1 MQLARSLISS
11 LRFGGFPLAAASQ
24 FSDISKS
31 EPLKIILLESP
42 EDPANE
48 PLRKSPNL
56 NILHSFTSR
65 SSISDLSSIEKDS
78 LADATAIFC
87 SNTLEEDSQL
97 ISDVL
102 TSLPAV
108 SASVK
113 WIHARSA
120 GVEHLLTHDFMST
133 SPSPNLPLINH
144 KSILT
149 NARGSFSSTLAEYC
163 MGAVFYF
170 EKDLPR
176 LFKNKTDKNYDRF
189 HVGEIKGK
197 KLGIVGYGDIGRA
210 CGRLARFGYG
220 MEVSALKRTKT
231 LADGDAKILENGT
244 VYSNSQADV
253 NKLMANSDYVLVA
266 APLTPQTRN
275 LINEE
280 ALSHAK
286 SNCVLINLGRGPIVD
301 EAALIKALQS
311 GQLKGAAL
319 DVFDVEPL
327 PPSNPLWSLPN
338 VFLSPH
344 NMDMTKTFTIEA
356 SEDFVDRILPIW
368 QTKGNQIDTNLV
380 DKSRGY

>member
-197 KLGIVGYGDIGRA
+197 KVSERA
-210 CGRLARFGYG
+210 LW
-220 MEVSALKRTKT
+220 
-231 LADGDAKILENGT
+231 ILRIRATTIN
-244 VYSNSQADV
+244 Y
-253 NKLMANSDYVLVA
+253 KL
-266 APLTPQTRN
+266 
-275 LINEE
+275 
-280 ALSHAK
+280 
-286 SNCVLINLGRGPIVD
+286 
-301 EAALIKALQS
+301 
-311 GQLKGAAL
+311 
-319 DVFDVEPL
+319 
-327 PPSNPLWSLPN
+327 
-338 VFLSPH
+338 
-344 NMDMTKTFTIEA
+344 
-356 SEDFVDRILPIW
+356 
-368 QTKGNQIDTNLV
+368 
-380 DKSRGY
+380 